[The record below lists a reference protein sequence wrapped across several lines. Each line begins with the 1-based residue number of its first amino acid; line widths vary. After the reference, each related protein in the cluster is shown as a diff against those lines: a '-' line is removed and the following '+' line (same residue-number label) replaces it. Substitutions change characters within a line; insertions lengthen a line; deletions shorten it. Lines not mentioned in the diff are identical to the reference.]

1 MGFTATGNIKPMRFL
16 IQATTTDNQVTAAST
31 NSVRLVGISGPGTR
45 YPPWSALDD
54 GFHAVAG
61 ENVEVFQPP
70 MKEAYLQLGGT
81 VAAGDLLTSDSDGQ
95 GVTGT
100 TGQQTGARARQA
112 GVSGQSIL
120 VQPLWGD
127 VT

>member
-1 MGFTATGNIKPMRFL
+1 MGMTATGNIKPLRFVV
-16 IQATTTDNQVTAAST
+16 ASTTTDNQVTQASGT
-31 NSVRLVGISGPGTR
+31 STRIVGISGPATR

-54 GFHAVAG
+54 GFHAIAG
-61 ENVEVFQPP
+61 ENVEMFQPP

-95 GVTGT
+95 GVTAT
-100 TGQQTGARARQA
+100 SGQQVGARARQA
-112 GVSGQSIL
+112 GTSGQSIL

>member
-1 MGFTATGNIKPMRFL
+1 MGVTATGNVKPLRFL
-16 IQATTTDNQVTAAST
+16 IASTTTDNQVTQASGT
-31 NSVRLVGISGPGTR
+31 SSRIVGISGPGTR

-54 GFHAVAG
+54 GFHAIAG
-61 ENVEVFQPP
+61 ENVEVFKPP

-81 VAAGDLLTSDSDGQ
+81 VTAGDLLTSDSDGQ

-100 TGQQTGARARQA
+100 TGQQTGARAMQA